1 MVLHHS
7 HDEQPFYVVVAGCLK
22 KNILLCSYFWEGS
35 CMQNEMEY
43 LQKDLLLF
51 LRSIMDAEGNGVPA
65 NLCMVFS
72 RMLHAE

>member
-7 HDEQPFYVVVAGCLK
+7 HDEQPFYVLVVGCLN
-22 KNILLCSYFWEGS
+22 KNILLCTYFGKDHGCKMKWSS
-35 CMQNEMEY
+35 C
-43 LQKDLLLF
+43 KDLLLF

-65 NLCMVFS
+65 NLCMVLG

>member
-7 HDEQPFYVVVAGCLK
+7 HDEQPFYVLVAGCLK
-22 KNILLCSYFWEGS
+22 KNSAPIFGKDHGCKMKWST
-35 CMQNEMEY
+35 C
-43 LQKDLLLF
+43 KDLLLF